1 MERENKTV
9 MMETRKWER
18 EREGDLGLRFMEEEE
33 EEGRCEES
41 DGIGFC

>member
-1 MERENKTV
+1 

-18 EREGDLGLRFMEEEE
+18 ERYLGLRFMEEEE

-41 DGIGFC
+41 DGVGFCYYC